1 MGAAKI
7 GNGTPSV
14 KSFSLRFR
22 LLTGFISFYAGWFFA
37 NALLPGGFGQLV
49 AASVIFAIGLG
60 IALFFLASGFA
71 QIAGHFR
78 GHAGIRHGSGGGAEF
93 DSSTAVARLMTV
105 SVTLV
110 LFALHVKVCAIERVE
125 VAGSSMHPTLK
136 SGEVIWI
143 EKISTG
149 LQLPDL
155 SFPFGGVSE
164 TGKLPRFGFES
175 FQRGD
180 VVVFR
185 YPGVSNN
192 DNDYYIKRV
201 IAVPGDS
208 FELAGG
214 QVYVNGEE
222 LVETYLPEGTRTFP
236 RANSDRPSVYP
247 LPIELNL
254 LSPDVRQSAL
264 FGAGHSGQVPE
275 HTLLVM
281 GDNRAQSRDSRSI
294 GFVPAFFVL
303 GVAL

>member
-7 GNGTPSV
+7 GTGTPSV

-37 NALLPGGFGQLV
+37 NALLPGGLLSLIAAGVLFGTGSAGALLCLG
-49 AASVIFAIGLG
+49 SIFAQLG
-60 IALFFLASGFA
+60 STGF
-71 QIAGHFR
+71 GR
-78 GHAGIRHGSGGGAEF
+78 MSLGSEARVEF
-93 DSSTAVARLMTV
+93 DAQTAVPRLLIV
-105 SVTLV
+105 SMALV
-110 LFALHVKVCAIERVE
+110 LIALHVKVCLVERVE

-143 EKISTG
+143 EKLSTG
-149 LQLPDL
+149 LQLPEL
-155 SFPFGGVSE
+155 SFPFGGISI

-201 IAVPGDS
+201 IAVPGDT
-208 FELAGG
+208 FEIVGG

-236 RANSDRPSVYP
+236 RTNSDRPSVYP

-254 LSPDVRQSAL
+254 LDPNVRQSAL
-264 FGAGHSGQVPE
+264 FGAGHTGEVPE